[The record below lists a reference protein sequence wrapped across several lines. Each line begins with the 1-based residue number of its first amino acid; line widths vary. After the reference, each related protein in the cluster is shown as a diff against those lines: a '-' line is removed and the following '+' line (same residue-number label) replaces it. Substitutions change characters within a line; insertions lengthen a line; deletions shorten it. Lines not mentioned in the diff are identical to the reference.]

1 MTLWGT
7 FHVQTMTVII
17 HLTTWL
23 TIHFPYM
30 VDSWSMRSLWVP
42 WPSFL
47 SLSSHR
53 HKHEREEPCSWSFTE
68 HHARVVTVSTV
79 LYFTNP
85 TSQFLFPFCCCFCFS
100 LGLTTQQLRLAWT
113 SRCIP
118 PWPQTLDPPGP
129 GITGMHP
136 VWIQSSFP
144 SSPLLGFLSLSWK
157 WGYQHTSRY
166 TRDFTTN
173 TTTCPSR
180 GHDIPGLSLP
190 MLTHGPALV
199 SLAQMN
205 HEAFLE
211 NVFTSSTDWFKFPCY
226 LCQEE
231 VSEWAEYI
239 SLNLSY

>member
-1 MTLWGT
+1 M
-7 FHVQTMTVII
+7 VIYWAPCTGCNCVHCFI
-17 HLTTWL
+17 FYKP
-23 TIHFPYM
+23 HF
-30 VDSWSMRSLWVP
+30 S
-42 WPSFL
+42 
-47 SLSSHR
+47 
-53 HKHEREEPCSWSFTE
+53 
-68 HHARVVTVSTV
+68 V
-79 LYFTNP
+79 LIP
-85 TSQFLFPFCCCFCFS
+85 VLLLLLFLFGADHS
-100 LGLTTQQLRLAWT
+100 AAEVGLDLKMY
-113 SRCIP
+113 
-118 PWPQTLDPPGP
+118 PWPQTQDPPGP

-136 VWIQSSFP
+136 VWMQSSFP